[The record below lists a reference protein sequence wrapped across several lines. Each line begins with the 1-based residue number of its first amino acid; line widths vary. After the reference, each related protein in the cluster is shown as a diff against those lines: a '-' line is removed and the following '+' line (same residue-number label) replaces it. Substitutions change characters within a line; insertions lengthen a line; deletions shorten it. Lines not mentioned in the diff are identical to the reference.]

1 MSYIIIRTID
11 IFFQVLELLI
21 VVDAMLSWFYAGKKN
36 KWVIQL
42 RSLVE
47 PILIPFRKLVALM
60 KINMGMVDFSPIL
73 ALLFIEFLVKPII
86 LNIAVRLLT

>member
-11 IFFQVLELLI
+11 IFFQVVELLI

-42 RSLVE
+42 RSFVE
-47 PILIPFRKLVALM
+47 PILAPFKKLVSLM
-60 KINMGMVDFSPIL
+60 KLNMGVVDFSPIM
-73 ALLFIEFLVKPII
+73 ALLFIEFLAKPIV
-86 LNIAVRLLT
+86 LYIAVRLLT